1 MLAYAFSVL
10 RQEHYKKIETETF
23 DHAGDLFAAILAL
36 GMNHQIKRGLQ
47 RDYRA
52 YTEALRSPRGK
63 IDVTLSVKQ
72 QSLLRKQLVCTFDDY
87 TENTYMNQILKSTA
101 L

>member
-23 DHAGDLFAAILAL
+23 DHAGDLAL